1 MALVQ
6 VFLGWAVYAVVV
18 GIVLAVV
25 SVFVHV
31 YQSPRDRY
39 PSVTFT
45 CVLAITSLLATVLLL
60 PVDVALVSST
70 NSSRLGRRK
79 DWATQDEVD
88 NITYSLTI
96 AYYLLY
102 SLDAMFCLLGIPF
115 AYFWYEEYDEVA
127 TETDQQTFGRRFW
140 GALKYTMLLVVIV
153 IILFL
158 VGLFVPVSKN
168 KKGMDLD
175 YFKKLLTENR
185 EHFYLFRTFGTAK
198 LIQIDTGGERA
209 FTFALGVLMTIG
221 ICLYVPY
228 TSSGLA
234 LFPISLIKTAPS
246 ISNPRLRSNTS
257 AQLETNRKQ
266 QRQLEGRCG
275 GNPDLLSS
283 KDRRELNTLA
293 REERTLIQ
301 RQHLVEE
308 AQGEGWSWLIKAWFK
323 IEAVFRPFKLL
334 GGILLVLVALLTW
347 VSMLLTAVD
356 KAKNSICKNLCG
368 YILGHVSFFNP
379 FNWALVQSANIFP
392 VDYAIFTM
400 LVLIF
405 FCSSVAGIA
414 AVGIRFLWVRVFQIR
429 QRHTSPQ
436 ALLLTTEMLILII
449 LALNY
454 SISMVVAPQYTTFGP
469 QTFCDRTPGPQLDQP
484 DCSNNIHMIKPCS
497 ELADKPAAQQV
508 CTPSIV
514 STFLNRVTLNFPLFG
529 VVFFWAQFLFLGF
542 YLVTFLT
549 SLFRFPSLG
558 ERQLDEDAEAEEA
571 EGEGLLASTGRRFNV
586 TWQDITES
594 VGIRHICLQ
603 WDQGCYVLAK
613 QANHGYNRA

>member
-6 VFLGWAVYAVVV
+6 IFLVWAVYAVVV

-31 YQSPRDRY
+31 YQSPRDRF

-45 CVLAITSLLATVLLL
+45 CVIAITSLLATVLLL

-88 NITYSLTI
+88 KITYSLTV

-102 SLDAMFCLLGIPF
+102 SLDAVFCLLGIPF

-127 TETDQQTFGRRFW
+127 TETGQQTFGRRFW
-140 GALKYTMLLVVIV
+140 GALKYTMLLVAIV

-158 VGLFVPVSKN
+158 VGLFVPVSRN

-185 EHFYLFRTFGTAK
+185 EDFNLPRTFGTAK

-275 GNPDLLSS
+275 GNLDLLSS

-334 GGILLVLVALLTW
+334 GGILLVFVAFLTW

-379 FNWALVQSANIFP
+379 FNWALVQSASIFP

-400 LVLIF
+400 LVLFF

-436 ALLLTTEMLILII
+436 ALLLTTEMLMLII

-469 QTFCDRTPGPQLDQP
+469 QTFCDRTPGPHLDQP
-484 DCSNNIHMIKPCS
+484 DCSNNIHMIKSCS

-514 STFLNRVTLNFPLFG
+514 STFLNRVTLNFPFFG
-529 VVFFWAQFLFLGF
+529 IMFFWAQFLFLGRDSF
-542 YLVTFLT
+542 PLNHPVNSNGSRANNKSINRLLPCHFSHISV
-549 SLFRFPSLG
+549 SLPEF
-558 ERQLDEDAEAEEA
+558 
-571 EGEGLLASTGRRFNV
+571 GRETTRRRCRGG
-586 TWQDITES
+586 S
-594 VGIRHICLQ
+594 G
-603 WDQGCYVLAK
+603 G
-613 QANHGYNRA
+613 